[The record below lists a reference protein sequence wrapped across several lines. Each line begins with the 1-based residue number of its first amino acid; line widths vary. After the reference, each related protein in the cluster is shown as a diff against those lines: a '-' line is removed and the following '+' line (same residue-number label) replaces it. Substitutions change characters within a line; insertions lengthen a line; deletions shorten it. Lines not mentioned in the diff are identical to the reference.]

1 MDKVVVHPRIMRRHP
16 QLTEANVQYAWCAS
30 YYEALRPESPHFPE
44 YLRLGMD
51 EGGRELEMVGVPTE
65 EAWLVYHANTP
76 VSKRV
81 RDEIKRNERRR

>member
-1 MDKVVVHPRIMRRHP
+1 
-16 QLTEANVQYAWCAS
+16 
-30 YYEALRPESPHFPE
+30 
-44 YLRLGMD
+44 MD